1 MNGRRWVY
9 ITKCTT
15 LNILRN
21 PFRTLSSS
29 KIMEEGMVLF
39 AIFSNNVFAGAD
51 INRIAPAFIMD
62 RDTAFW
68 MQRENILNEKAIV

>member
-1 MNGRRWVY
+1 
-9 ITKCTT
+9 
-15 LNILRN
+15 
-21 PFRTLSSS
+21 
-29 KIMEEGMVLF
+29 MEEGMVLF